1 MRDVYK
7 FAKEGKWGTEMLRT
21 FFKIIILLSFGAF
34 LGTQEDASK
43 PLYSSAKT
51 EGNSSSETNEMKL

>member
-1 MRDVYK
+1 
-7 FAKEGKWGTEMLRT
+7 MLRT
-21 FFKIIILLSFGAF
+21 FFKIIILLSFGAC